1 MEIISFKH
9 VIPQVFA
16 SREQQNS
23 DIWQQD
29 VRLEKGKFYLIEA
42 DSGKGKST
50 FCSYIIGYRDDYTGH
65 ICFDEVDTRNMS
77 VSDWVAT
84 RQHHLSCLFH
94 SGL

>member
-29 VRLEKGKFYLIEA
+29 VRLEKGKFYTNGGRVLGVTAEA
-42 DSGKGKST
+42 KTLEEALAKAYTAVSKISFEGAHYRTDIGKTK
-50 FCSYIIGYRDDYTGH
+50 
-65 ICFDEVDTRNMS
+65 
-77 VSDWVAT
+77 
-84 RQHHLSCLFH
+84 
-94 SGL
+94 